1 MKEFFSRTWLSF
13 VGAGSTLSFKSI
25 SAQINPGDIM
35 EHTEIIYQT
44 HSPMWEYFV
53 IGILGALGGL
63 IVRLLWCWI
72 KIKYPKLKKLDS

>member
-25 SAQINPGDIM
+25 SAQIKPGDIM

-63 IVRLLWCWI
+63 IVRLLWCGV
-72 KIKYPKLKKLDS
+72 KQQFPKLKKLDS

>member
-63 IVRLLWCWI
+63 IVRLLWCGV
-72 KIKYPKLKKLDS
+72 KQQFPKLKKLDS

>member
-1 MKEFFSRTWLSF
+1 MKDFFSRTWLLF

-25 SAQINPGDIM
+25 YAQINPEDIM

-63 IVRLLWCWI
+63 AVRLVWCGI
-72 KIKYPKLKKLDS
+72 KQQFPKLKKLDS